1 MKSLL
6 LILSILIITACG
18 QRPAS
23 RIAGGGAYLQ
33 RNPATGSA
41 TGASDLFSYSLGAT
55 NSGST
60 GSPSQS
66 GTIQSSSG
74 GTASLTAAAS
84 PNAQY
89 DFWGNSIVSSATTPQ
104 QCADNY
110 MRQPQEPSNFQ
121 RLFAELAGCL
131 NRVMLIQNP
140 YLNQGYQALQQNP
153 YQASVSW

>member
-6 LILSILIITACG
+6 LVFSILVITACG
-18 QRPAS
+18 QRQAS
-23 RIAGGGAYLQ
+23 RITGSGANFQ
-33 RNPATGSA
+33 RNFATGSGNA
-41 TGASDLFSYSLGAT
+41 ASDLFSYSLGVT

-74 GTASLTAAAS
+74 GAATISAATS

-89 DFWGNSIVSSATTPQ
+89 DFWGNSTASSATTPQ

-110 MRQPQEPSNFQ
+110 MRQPQEPSNYQ

-153 YQASVSW
+153 YQAGFNW